1 MHLLASAGFG
11 AADWIVVGVYIGV
24 LVLTGVVFALRR
36 QKNAEDYFLGSHSM
50 PVWAVAFSILATAQ
64 SAATFTGA
72 PQASYVGD
80 LTYIST
86 NIGGILAAI
95 LLATVVIPAY
105 YRKRVT
111 TPYQLLET
119 RFGQGA
125 KEVTSLTY
133 MIGRVFAGG
142 ARLFIG
148 ALPASLA
155 FFGDTRPDHILI
167 CVVIFTIFGIFY
179 TLWGGVSS
187 VIWTDVLQVCV
198 YLGAALAAI
207 IVLLNRI
214 PAPISEI
221 FAALA
226 SPPNGAPSKLTMA
239 TVGLDPSQPNW
250 GFQPNASFT
259 LLTAVFGFSLLTLAS
274 HGADQDLVQRMLTC
288 KSAAKGSWSVISGVL
303 VGIPAV
309 LLFLTLG
316 LLLYIYYQ
324 RPDIMGAAAP
334 GYDAPRGS
342 EVVMT
347 FAKLELTGGLGGLVL
362 VGLLAAGPCGI
373 NASLNSMSSTF
384 VTDFYRPR
392 RPGREESHYL
402 RVSRLGVA
410 AAGVLVGGFAAACI
424 PVYDPEHSTLLDL
437 ALGVMSFAYAG
448 LLGVFFTALFT
459 RRGSTR
465 SVIAAIITGFLVVL
479 LLTRSVW
486 VWWTSFFTS
495 ANGERLLPEQSVAFP
510 WQLLIGSVI
519 AAAVCMCGRS
529 KRADAN

>member
-1 MHLLASAGFG
+1 MHPLASVGLRSADWAVVGAYFGVLGVSAVLLAM
-11 AADWIVVGVYIGV
+11 
-24 LVLTGVVFALRR
+24 RK
-36 QKNAEDYFLGSHSM
+36 QKNTEDYFLASHSM

-64 SAATFTGA
+64 SAATFVGA
-72 PQASYVGD
+72 PESAYGGD
-80 LTYIST
+80 LTYLST

-95 LLATVVIPAY
+95 ILATVVIPAY

-119 RFGQGA
+119 RFGTGA
-125 KEVTSLTY
+125 KEATSLTY

-155 FFGDTRPDHILI
+155 FFGDTRADHVLMAIAL
-167 CVVIFTIFGIFY
+167 FTVFGILY

-207 IVLLNRI
+207 IVLLHRI
-214 PAPISEI
+214 PVALPELLS
-221 FAALA
+221 ALA
-226 SPPNGAPSKLTMA
+226 HPPNDAPSKLTLVN
-239 TVGLDPSQPNW
+239 VGLDFSQPHM
-250 GFQPNASFT
+250 GFKPNAGFT
-259 LLTAVFGFSLLTLAS
+259 LLTAIFGFSLLTLAS

-288 KSAAKGSWSVISGVL
+288 RSAAKGSWSVISGVL

-334 GYDAPRGS
+334 RYAAPPGN

-347 FAKLELTGGLGGLVL
+347 FAQRELAGGLGGLVL

-373 NASLNSMSSTF
+373 NSSLNSMSSTF
-384 VTDFYRPR
+384 VSDFYRPR
-392 RPGREESHYL
+392 RPGREEGHYL
-402 RVSRLGVA
+402 RVSRIGVA
-410 AAGVLVGGFAAACI
+410 AAGVLVGGFAAGCI
-424 PVYDPEHSTLLDL
+424 LYYDPKHSTLLDL
-437 ALGVMSFAYAG
+437 ALGGDELRVRGAAR
-448 LLGVFFTALFT
+448 GVLHGALHAAREHNVGDRRDHHGV
-459 RRGSTR
+459 RRG
-465 SVIAAIITGFLVVL
+465 VAAQPISLELVDVVHHA
-479 LLTRSVW
+479 RR
-486 VWWTSFFTS
+486 
-495 ANGERLLPEQSVAFP
+495 GEVDPRAEPGVPVAP
-510 WQLLIGSVI
+510 AYRRCDC
-519 AAAVCMCGRS
+519 AAGVYGGEAAG
-529 KRADAN
+529 A